1 VRYES
6 VFLDAIG
13 YELAPVTVTS
23 EELEERLEPLYREL
37 HLQPGQLEALTGIT
51 ERRWWEPDTPLS
63 TGATAAGRKAL
74 AQAGI
79 ESAQLGALLY
89 TGVCRDNFEPATAC
103 AVAGEL
109 GVAPGAAVYD
119 ISNACLGLING
130 ILEVANRIELGQI
143 RAGMVVTAET
153 SREIVEV
160 TLARLLADPTMEN
173 YTRCLATLTGGSGAA
188 AVVLT
193 DGSFGP
199 RKGHRLRG
207 GMVQTAPEHHELC
220 RWGLADAPTLH
231 REQALP
237 MKMDTDSVS
246 VLRFGVDL
254 GLRTWNAFLAEMAWT
269 TADVD
274 RVICHQ
280 VGGAHKDTVL
290 ARIGVPEEKDFST
303 YSFLG
308 NIGTVSLPITA
319 AMAEEREALQPGQ
332 SVAFLGIGSGLN
344 CLMLGFDW

>member
-1 VRYES
+1 MRYER

-13 YELAPVTVTS
+13 YQLAPITVTS
-23 EELEERLEPLYREL
+23 DELEERLAPLYQKL
-37 HLQPGQLEALTGIT
+37 HLQPGQLEALTGIA
-51 ERRWWEPDTPLS
+51 ERRWWEPDTPLA
-63 TGATAAGRKAL
+63 TGAIAAGRKAL

-79 ESAQLGALLY
+79 DSTQLEALVY

-103 AVAGEL
+103 AVAGAL

-130 ILEVANRIELGQI
+130 ILDIANRIELGQI

-160 TLARLLADPTMEN
+160 TLGRLLADPTMSN

-193 DGSFGP
+193 DGSFTT
-199 RKGHRLRG
+199 RQGHRLRG
-207 GMVQTAPEHHELC
+207 GMVQTAPEHHGLC
-220 RWGLADAPTLH
+220 RWGLAGAPTLH

-237 MKMDTDSVS
+237 MEMDTDSVS
-246 VLRFGVDL
+246 VLRFGVEL
-254 GLRTWNAFLAEMAWT
+254 GERTWSAFLAEMAWS

-290 ARIGVPEEKDFST
+290 ARIGMPEEKDFST
-303 YSFLG
+303 FSFLG
-308 NIGTVSLPITA
+308 NIGTVSVPITA
-319 AMAEEREALQPGQ
+319 AIAEERGALQRGQ
-332 SVAFLGIGSGLN
+332 NVAFLGIGSGLN
-344 CLMLGFDW
+344 CLMLGFEW